1 MKWREPLER
10 ASAEAGHEEQDAVM
24 STSESEY
31 FYLTLRDAKKSLNM
45 RINLMAK
52 VSKIGTVLKSRGSDY
67 VLVLRLVDRYESPP
81 GLSVNLFAD
90 NLDKLPQVRSTGDII
105 SLHHVEMKVN
115 NGEFFCTF
123 NGKLSSF
130 ALFNGEAVMD
140 LPPYQRSI
148 NYQAAD
154 NDRKFL
160 MQLRTTSENLQP
172 EPEQGLGESIATLFC
187 NLKVEENLTI
197 VCKVLHA
204 SETSAGDLVLFVWDA
219 TDSPLVTLQIDLD
232 MEGQGQNLLHPE
244 VPLLSRE
251 ALYAFPPVGTIIKL
265 TVSKDFQNISHIK
278 GVGYWV
284 KLGNLQS
291 GLWKGALTPDS
302 YVQILSDEDDE
313 VQCHQRG
320 KEKNRKPQ
328 FLLWTNGPLL
338 LNLGFLF
345 IVIHPKWI
353 AYLYQ
358 SFHGHLI
365 YNVPNEKM
373 HYIFVRLYIYLY
385 IHLFKKLLKIS
396 LIKNLLII
404 LDHYRLELLLI
415 FIKEM
420 FNNIFLKKYYY
431 LKIIFNK

>member
-10 ASAEAGHEEQDAVM
+10 ESAEAGHEEQDAVM
-24 STSESEY
+24 STFESEY

-67 VLVLRLVDRYESPP
+67 VFVPRLVDRYESPP
-81 GLSVNLFAD
+81 GLSVNLFAGQTTSSQVYWRY
-90 NLDKLPQVRSTGDII
+90 NLPSACR
-105 SLHHVEMKVN
+105 VN

-140 LPPYQRSI
+140 LSPYQRSI

-154 NDRKFL
+154 NDRMFL

-172 EPEQGLGESIATLFC
+172 EQVLGESISTLFC

-251 ALYAFPPVGTIIKL
+251 ALCAFPPVGTIIRL

-278 GVGYWV
+278 GVGCWV
-284 KLGNLQS
+284 KLGNVVFELQS

-302 YVQILSDEDDE
+302 YVQILSDEDYDNK
-313 VQCHQRG
+313 G
-320 KEKNRKPQ
+320 KEKIRKPQ

-358 SFHGHLI
+358 SFHGHPMEQLPMTPSSLGL
-365 YNVPNEKM
+365 VA
-373 HYIFVRLYIYLY
+373 
-385 IHLFKKLLKIS
+385 LF
-396 LIKNLLII
+396 
-404 LDHYRLELLLI
+404 EL
-415 FIKEM
+415 
-420 FNNIFLKKYYY
+420 
-431 LKIIFNK
+431 